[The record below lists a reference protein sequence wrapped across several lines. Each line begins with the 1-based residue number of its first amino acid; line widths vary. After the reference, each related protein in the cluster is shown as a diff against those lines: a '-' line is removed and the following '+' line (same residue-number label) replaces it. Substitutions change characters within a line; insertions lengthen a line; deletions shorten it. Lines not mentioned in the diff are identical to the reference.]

1 MIPALFAGLSAA
13 VAAAKA
19 LPGLARAIKSVFS
32 PTRPSL
38 EVSPSESDKYVV
50 FTYDRLGQLVGVNL
64 NQTPTESFTFDPS
77 GNLTGLT
84 TGNTT
89 TSFSYNSLNQQTA
102 PAGQVFDAK
111 GQTTTTNG
119 RTYEW
124 DDQGR
129 ITAIVMG
136 TQRTELAYDGMSRRT
151 KITEYTN
158 GTMTSKKLYFW
169 LGGSI
174 VCERDGLQTG
184 FPITK
189 RFFTEGLVQ
198 GTTKLY
204 YCTDHLGSVRE
215 LVDSTGAVRAEY
227 RYSTYG
233 EQTKQSGDLES
244 DFGYAGLWNH
254 KPSGLY
260 LGLFRAYDPVVKRW
274 ISRDPLGEGAD
285 RTLYS
290 YAFNSPVNFVDPNG
304 LDGLPFGYRYGQGGL
319 EQIPGYD
326 WDADSVRA
334 ADSADFMLFL
344 LLEGAMQGIMNKAG
358 SGGSGATEEVVEEGA
373 AATTGKCPAR
383 LPQDVKVNPKPPAPL
398 RLNRPIGK
406 SPTQNARAQA
416 DIQAAR
422 AQGATDI
429 RVNQQ
434 QVNANGVRVGTN
446 RPDVQYT
453 LNGNRVYHEYD
464 TPSSGRGPGH
474 QARILS
480 NDPGGTV
487 HLHEVR

>member
-227 RYSTYG
+227 SYSTYG
-233 EQTKQSGDLES
+233 EQTKVSGDLEA
-244 DFGYAGLWNH
+244 DWGYAGLWH
-254 KPSGLY
+254 HAASGLDLATY
-260 LGLFRAYDPVVKRW
+260 RAYDAANKRW
-274 ISRDPLGEGAD
+274 ISRDPLGEGID
-285 RTLYS
+285 YNLYR
-290 YAFNSPVNFVDPNG
+290 YCGNSPVMLNDPEGLQPPEFDDGGYSGARDSFRNAVHNGVQTVETTGRRAGEFGIDMVGDPTDPTTWWTFFVSEEK
-304 LDGLPFGYRYGQGGL
+304 LMWKV
-319 EQIPGYD
+319 EQALLK
-326 WDADSVRA
+326 WKKKLNRAKKCTDALNTV
-334 ADSADFMLFL
+334 
-344 LLEGAMQGIMNKAG
+344 EGAQDQLESIQHAQNKLRKGKASGIVIDSIQK
-358 SGGSGATEEVVEEGA
+358 STD
-373 AATTGKCPAR
+373 R
-383 LPQDVKVNPKPPAPL
+383 LRNSLK
-398 RLNRPIGK
+398 NRY
-406 SPTQNARAQA
+406 QR
-416 DIQAAR
+416 
-422 AQGATDI
+422 
-429 RVNQQ
+429 
-434 QVNANGVRVGTN
+434 
-446 RPDVQYT
+446 
-453 LNGNRVYHEYD
+453 
-464 TPSSGRGPGH
+464 
-474 QARILS
+474 
-480 NDPGGTV
+480 
-487 HLHEVR
+487 